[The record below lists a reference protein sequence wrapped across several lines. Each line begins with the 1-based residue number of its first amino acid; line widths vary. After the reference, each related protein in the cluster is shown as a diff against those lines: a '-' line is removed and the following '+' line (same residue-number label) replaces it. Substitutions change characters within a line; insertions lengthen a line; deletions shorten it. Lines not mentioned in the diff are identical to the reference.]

1 MKTIKKAFMFCLI
14 LVCCSYFVIKA
25 KTNLDLRVQG
35 ATASS
40 SSEAD
45 LENNA
50 ISNEYRKYVAAK
62 KEYHKET
69 YGNEDYFPQGVKQ
82 EISKG
87 VVVQTEV
94 DVD

>member
-50 ISNEYRKYVAAK
+50 IAMSIVNTLLLK
-62 KEYHKET
+62 KNTIKKLMAMKIT
-69 YGNEDYFPQGVKQ
+69 FLKVLSKKSVK
-82 EISKG
+82 
-87 VVVQTEV
+87 V
-94 DVD
+94 